1 MISSPLRCDIFC
13 TVIDNFGDAAVSWRL
28 ARQLATEYGW
38 QVRLWIDDPAVLQK
52 LVPNLEAEPVQVCRW
67 NRAEALVVDRV
78 AHVVIEAFACDL
90 PDVYVKAMAAQEHAP
105 TWLNLEY
112 LSAEFWVDD
121 CHGMASNHPQLPL
134 NKHFF
139 FPGFSDKTGGL
150 LLEADYTQRLAVF
163 DESEFRREFQLPVR
177 QAGELTVSMFS
188 YPNPA
193 LATLLDAWQAG
204 DVPIHLLWPGRSDPT
219 EHRGQL
225 HIHPLPFLPQ
235 NRYDELLWAC
245 DLNLVRGEDS
255 FVRAQ
260 WAGKPFV
267 WHIYPQAD
275 DTHRIKLDAFLQRIA
290 KVGNDGTAMTNF
302 WHAWNGWSTINWP
315 EFSADLARQKLLC
328 TAWRDQLAT
337 RTDLAAQLVNFCRQ
351 RLK

>member
-1 MISSPLRCDIFC
+1 
-13 TVIDNFGDAAVSWRL
+13 
-28 ARQLATEYGW
+28 
-38 QVRLWIDDPAVLQK
+38 
-52 LVPNLEAEPVQVCRW
+52 
-67 NRAEALVVDRV
+67 
-78 AHVVIEAFACDL
+78 
-90 PDVYVKAMAAQEHAP
+90 
-105 TWLNLEY
+105 
-112 LSAEFWVDD
+112 
-121 CHGMASNHPQLPL
+121 MASKHPQLPL
-134 NKHFF
+134 TKYFF

-150 LLEADYTQRLAVF
+150 LLEADYAKHHAAF
-163 DESEFRREFQLPVR
+163 DERKFRREFQLPHR
-177 QAGELTVSMFS
+177 QVGELTVSMFS

-193 LATLLDAWQAG
+193 LATLLNAWQTGTAP
-204 DVPIHLLWPGRSDPT
+204 VHLLWPGSTDPA

-275 DTHRIKLDAFLQRIA
+275 DAHRIKLDAYLNLIA
-290 KVGNDGTAMTNF
+290 KVGIPQGFPSVTGGTAMTNF
-302 WHAWNGWSTINWP
+302 WHAWNGWSKINWP
-315 EFSADLARQKLLC
+315 EFSADLARQKLLF
-328 TAWRDQLAT
+328 TAWRNQLAT